1 MPFCRDRVAKTGSEE
16 AAFEELACTLPCG
29 RFNEP
34 EEIAAGILYLASDE
48 SRSVT
53 GTDLVFNKRFTL

>member
-1 MPFCRDRVAKTGSEE
+1 MPFFRDLVAKTGSEE
-16 AAFEELACTLPCG
+16 AAFEELARTLPGG
-29 RFNEP
+29 RFIEP

-53 GTDLVFNKRFTL
+53 GTDLVINNGFTL